1 MENISKKSN
10 LSLLN
15 NTVTSAATL
24 HMGKSKPS
32 NEDSTYANWNC
43 DCLCE
48 TIHQNWQEWID
59 ACREATETI
68 N

>member
-1 MENISKKSN
+1 MMLIGLAKKLESKMENISKKSN

-32 NEDSTYANWNC
+32 NEDSTYAN
-43 DCLCE
+43 
-48 TIHQNWQEWID
+48 
-59 ACREATETI
+59 
-68 N
+68 